1 MSEPAIRT
9 EGLRK
14 VYRTGFLRRSFVGLH
29 GLDLEIPRG
38 EVFGFIGPNG
48 SGKTTTQKL
57 LMGLNFP
64 TAGKGWL
71 LGAPLGDREIMG
83 RVGFLPERPYFYDY
97 LTATEFLHFY
107 GQLHGIDK
115 ATRLRRI
122 DELLP
127 LVHMERARHVQ
138 LRKFSKGML
147 QRVGIAQALINEP
160 DLVILDEPA
169 SGLDPMGRLLIRDI
183 VRRLRSK
190 GVTVFLS
197 SHVLSDVEQVC
208 DRVGIIVGGKL
219 QQVGTVEE
227 LVGQTMSAV
236 EVVVEGLVA
245 AEDAAVDDGFPVSL
259 HRTTPRGHHVFEA
272 PDHDA
277 ARAVVRE
284 ALARGA
290 QLVSYLPRRETLEQY
305 FMDEAASM
313 EKQEREEAA
322 R

>member
-1 MSEPAIRT
+1 MSDLAIRT

-14 VYRTGFLRRSFVGLH
+14 VYRTGFFRRAYVGLE
-29 GLDLEIPRG
+29 GLDLEVRQG

-48 SGKTTTQKL
+48 AGKTTTQKL

-64 TAGKGWL
+64 TGGAGWI
-71 LGAPLGDREIMG
+71 LGEPLGTREVMA

-97 LTATEFLHFY
+97 LTASEFLHFY
-107 GQLHGIDK
+107 GQLHGI
-115 ATRLRRI
+115 ARAERSRRI

-160 DLVILDEPA
+160 DLVVLDEPA

-183 VRRLRSK
+183 VRGLRDK

-208 DRVGIIVGGKL
+208 DRVGIILGGVL

-227 LVGQTMSAV
+227 LVGQTMRHV
-236 EVVVEGLVA
+236 EVIIDGLTSVEGLPLEPA
-245 AEDAAVDDGFPVSL
+245 
-259 HRTTPRGHHVFEA
+259 RRNPRGHHVFEA
-272 PDHDA
+272 ADHVT
-277 ARAVVRE
+277 ARALVGAAE
-284 ALARGA
+284 AVGGA
-290 QLVSYLPRRETLEQY
+290 LVTYLPVRETLEQY
-305 FMDEAASM
+305 FMDEATAM
-313 EKQEREEAA
+313 ERKAREEAV